1 MPNIV
6 LSRIDE
12 RLIHGQVGVQWV
24 GFAGANLVLVAND
37 EVAEDPVQQN
47 LMEMVLAEGIAV
59 RFWTL
64 QKVIDNI
71 HRAADRQKILLVCK
85 TPADFLTLVKGGVP
99 VNRINVGNMHY
110 ANGKQQ
116 IAKTVSVDA
125 GDIAAFNDL
134 KTVGWNASFRAS
146 RQSLLWTSLNYFEG
160 FIMEISLLQAF
171 ALGIIAFI
179 AGLDMFNGL
188 THMHRPVVLG
198 PLVGLVLGDL
208 HTGILTGGM
217 LELVWMGL
225 APLAGAQPPNVI
237 IGTIVG
243 TAFAITTG
251 VKPDVA
257 VGVAVPFAVAVQMGI
272 TFLFSVMS
280 GVMSRCDRMAENA
293 DTRGI
298 ERVNY
303 LALLALGI
311 FYFLCA
317 FLPIYFGA
325 EHAKTIIDVLPQR
338 LIDGLGVAG
347 GIMPAIGFAVL
358 LKIMMK
364 NVYIPYFILGF
375 VAAAWLKLPVLAI
388 AAAALAMALID
399 LLRKSPE
406 PTQPAAQKEEF
417 EDGI

>member
-134 KTVGWNASFRAS
+134 KPLGWNASFRAS

-208 HTGILTGGM
+208 HTGILTGGT

-303 LALLALGI
+303 LALLALGT

-406 PTQPAAQKEEF
+406 LTQPAAQKEEF